1 MTMPA
6 GFISGNP
13 VQLSIVRQDKYS
25 RGLAFLGCLFLYG
38 RVIALIPILIV
49 LYVLGIVAFFVAW
62 IMQFAVLFTGSY
74 PAGAHN
80 FLTGFLRWSV
90 RSQAWLFGLSDKY
103 PTTMQP

>member
-1 MTMPA
+1 MTMSTDF
-6 GFISGNP
+6 GSTNP

-25 RGLAFLGCLFLYG
+25 RGLAVLGCLFLYG

-49 LYVLGIVAFFVAW
+49 LYVLGIVAFLVAW

-74 PAGAHN
+74 PEGAHS
-80 FLTGFLRWSV
+80 FLTGFLRWSI
-90 RSQAWLFGLSDKY
+90 RSQAWLFGLTDKY